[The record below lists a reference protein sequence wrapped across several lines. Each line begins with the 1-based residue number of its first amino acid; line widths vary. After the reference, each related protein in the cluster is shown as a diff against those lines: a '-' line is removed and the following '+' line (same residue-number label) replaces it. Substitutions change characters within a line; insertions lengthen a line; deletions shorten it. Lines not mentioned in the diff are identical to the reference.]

1 MLNHSLPSAHP
12 LQWLRTTGFRSIRL
26 IPIIIWTFVLV
37 VPIASVLT
45 VAVKSNLELLN
56 NPLGW
61 PQQFIWSNFATAW
74 DESNLG
80 QALLNSIIITS
91 VAVVGIVLLG
101 AMAAYPLARR
111 GTRAMNGLYYYFI
124 AGLIIPFQFGLIPLY
139 QLWTTLGLVNT
150 LPGIILIHIGATL
163 PFAIF
168 FYTGFMKGI
177 PRELEEAAAID
188 GAGAQRTFWTI
199 VFPLLRPVTATVII
213 VASLGIWND
222 FLGALIFLQDPSLQ
236 TFPLAIYGF
245 VGQYGQQ
252 SNLIF
257 ASIIMVT
264 LPIAMIFLLLQRS
277 FIKGLA
283 GGALAN

>member
-1 MLNHSLPSAHP
+1 MLNQPLPSTHSLQKLGSV
-12 LQWLRTTGFRSIRL
+12 GFRSLRL
-26 IPIIIWTFVLV
+26 VPIILWTFVLL
-37 VPIASVLT
+37 VPIVSVLT
-45 VAVKSNLELLN
+45 VAVKSNYELLN
-56 NPLGW
+56 NPMGW
-61 PQQFIWSNFATAW
+61 PQQFVWANFATAW
-74 DESNLG
+74 NESNLG
-80 QALLNSIIITS
+80 QALLNSVIITS

-111 GTRAMNGLYYYFI
+111 GTRGMNGLYYYFI

-150 LPGIILIHIGATL
+150 LPGIILIHIGATV

-168 FYTGFMKGI
+168 FYTGFMKSI

-188 GAGAQRTFWTI
+188 GAGPQRTFWTI

-213 VASLGIWND
+213 VASLGTWND
-222 FLGALIFLQDPSLQ
+222 FLGALIFLQDPSTQ
-236 TFPLAIYGF
+236 TFPLAIYSF

-257 ASIIMVT
+257 ASIIIVT
-264 LPIAMIFLLLQRS
+264 LPIVCIFLLLQRS
-277 FIKGLA
+277 FIKGLS